1 MHFPGTLHLTAE
13 PYLYFNCKPHNMMTK
28 ICALLTFFSLTIYYP
43 LMAQKKNFYDTEWKK
58 VDDYMAKG
66 LPKSAM
72 EEVDKIYTQAKKEN
86 EEAQQVKALIYKSQ
100 LVQQLEENDWYKNV
114 QTFEKETAAAK
125 EPARQ
130 ILHSISADLYYNY
143 FQNQRWKIYNRSATI
158 NFVKDDPETWTKED
172 FHRIIK
178 THYEASLRNAG
189 LLQQTKLD
197 AYDAIIIKGNQRKLR
212 PTLYDLLAHK
222 ALEYYKTGEN
232 DLTKPAYEFLL
243 NDQAN
248 LSPAKTFIHYDYT
261 SKDSSNH
268 QLATIRLYQDLI
280 RFHFD
285 DKEKA
290 ALVDVDIDRVVF
302 AHQNSV
308 NEGKEQLYKEAL
320 ENIYSQYSNT
330 PESMQAGYLLAAWW
344 KEKGDNYQPGIG
356 TELDKNALK
365 QAAIISAEVAK
376 KFPSGEGSINA
387 ANLLNELQR
396 PQLNM
401 QVEKVNTINEPFRS
415 LVVYK
420 NTDRIFL
427 RVIKVDDAIDRLL
440 NDNNDYTPDAY
451 WKRLKQL
458 SAIKSWQQ
466 TLPLISDFRQHSTE
480 IKIDALPVG
489 KYILFASKN
498 NDFSTGDNAMSASV
512 LYVSNISFVNSQS
525 QYFFLHRITGKPLDG
540 AQVQL
545 WYTRYD
551 YNSRRNTITKGP
563 LLKADKNGFAQIPEA
578 QKESNQGGLKLE
590 ISYKNDHL
598 YLTDDV
604 NYNRYYR
611 YEKPEAKT
619 SDWDIAR
626 YFIFT
631 DRSIYRP
638 GQTVYFKAIGIVP
651 HAVGSNTQRGNS
663 LFLPD
668 KPVTI
673 ELLNANGEVADTM
686 QLTPNEYGSISGKF
700 KLPETGLTGNFQL
713 HVKMP
718 QYAATSFNV
727 EEYKRP
733 KFYVEFEKIK
743 STYKLNDSISIV
755 GIAKAYAG
763 NNIDGATVKY
773 RVHRVTRYLYPWLFW
788 RSGKTI
794 WPPYDRSEGMEITN
808 GETTTDAD
816 GKFVITFKAIP
827 DLTTNKALDP
837 SFDYTIEA
845 DVLDLNGE
853 TRSGS
858 NTVSVGYKSLVAN
871 ITLPGGNQQLVD
883 SFKTIQITTANLSG
897 EIVPSNVS
905 VKIYKLQTPTR
916 LIRERYWE
924 QPDTSVM
931 SYADY
936 VKNFPR
942 DDYKNEADYHSW
954 QKGKLVQSDTFTTGS
969 NAKFA
974 LDKKAFDAGW
984 YAIEVTTKDKDG
996 NEVKPVEWVGLSD
1009 AKKNLLA
1016 APAYNITQTIKGTVE
1031 PGEQAM
1037 FMQGSSASD
1046 LFIVQQTTKSELSI
1060 GNGEKTNN
1068 SKFDFQTLNAS
1079 FTIHNF
1085 PATEAGRGGY
1095 AVNRFFIKDN
1105 RVYTVN
1111 WMVDVPWTNKEL
1123 KISFETFRDKL
1134 LPGQEEKWKVKISGY
1149 KGDAVAAEMLA
1160 GMYDASL
1167 DQFAPHAWQGL
1178 DIWNRNYFNNAFN
1191 GNYNFSAVQSTDQ
1204 VWQPGIGKTFDKRYD
1219 RLMTVSR
1226 YEMLQGRAAGIMIR
1240 GNRSVSADMEMA
1252 APQMSMAVSDTA
1264 RLNET
1269 VAVGYGTKKKAE
1281 DLEEDNKPKKSIA
1294 DNSTVQI
1301 RKNFNETAFFFP
1313 DLHTNDKGEIE
1324 FSFTIPEALTQWKL
1338 QTLAHTKD
1346 LSTAIATKSIV
1357 TQKQLMVQPNAP
1369 RFFRQGD
1376 SLVLVSKIV
1385 NLSGDSLKGTAQLQ
1399 LLNAATLEPVDDAF
1413 QNKLPVQNF
1422 SVPAGQSISVSFPVI
1437 IPMQYTDALTYRII
1451 AKAGDVSDGE
1461 EMALPVLTNRMLV
1474 TESFPINMRGTNN
1487 KSFTW
1492 DKLLKSGSSS
1502 SLQNQSLTVEYTSNP
1517 TWYAV
1522 QALPYLMEYPY
1533 DCAEQT
1539 WNRFYANALA
1549 SKIANS
1555 MPKIKAVFEQWKNV
1569 DTTALLSNLQKN
1581 PELKAVLLE
1590 ETPWVLEAKN
1600 EAAQKK
1606 NIALLF
1612 DMVRMSNE
1620 AAKAISKLKELQ
1632 SSNGGFVWFK
1642 GGPDDRYMTQYIIT
1656 GIGHLQKLGAWPPAQ
1671 ANMLN
1676 EIVAQALPYLDARLK
1691 EEYDHLIK
1699 YKADLKKNN
1708 LSSIAV
1714 QYLYMRS
1721 FFTAPISETAQTAYN
1736 YYASQAKQLWL
1747 TQSKYDQG
1755 MISLALHRMKDAI
1768 TPKNILKSLTENSI
1782 SNEEFGMYWKEFN
1795 SGGYYWW
1802 QAPIESHAL
1811 LIEAY
1816 SEIENNTTRVD
1827 DLKTWLLKQ
1836 KQTQNW
1842 RSTKATAEACY
1853 ALLLQGTNW
1862 LNSESTVSI
1871 NIGNTLIAPAKTEA
1885 GSGYFKQVI
1894 SGEKVTSDMGNISV
1908 KIIPA
1913 IQSTNQQSNQSTS
1926 WGSVYWQYFQD
1937 LDKITTAAT
1946 PMSLKKQLFIQRNSD
1961 RGPVITP
1968 VNDNDVLK
1976 VGDRVKVRIELRTD
1990 RNLEYVHLKDMRASC
2005 FEPVNVLSRYKYQ
2018 DGLGYYEATRDASTN
2033 FFVSYLNK
2041 GTYVFEYDL
2050 LVTHTG
2056 NFSNGISSI
2065 QCMYAPEFSS
2075 HSEGIRV
2082 KVK

>member
-1 MHFPGTLHLTAE
+1 MII
-13 PYLYFNCKPHNMMTK
+13 K
-28 ICALLTFFSLTIYYP
+28 ICTLLTFFTLTICFP
-43 LMAQKKNFYDTEWKK
+43 LMAQKKYYYETAWKK
-58 VDDYMAKG
+58 VEDYLSKG

-86 EEAQQVKALIYKSQ
+86 EEAQQVKALVYKSQ
-100 LVQQLEENDWYKNV
+100 LIQQVEENDWFKNV
-114 QTFEKETAAAK
+114 QSLEKETAAAK

-143 FQNQRWKIYNRSATI
+143 FQNQRWKIYDRSNTI

-172 FHRIIK
+172 FHRIIIS
-178 THYEASLRNAG
+178 HYEASLANAG

-222 ALEYYKTGEN
+222 ALDYYKTGEIEI
-232 DLTKPAYEFLL
+232 TKPSYEFLL
-243 NDQAN
+243 NDQSN
-248 LSPAKTFIHYDYT
+248 LADAKTFIRYDYE
-261 SKDSSNH
+261 SKDTSSSV
-268 QLATIRLYQDLI
+268 LATIKLYQVLVV
-280 RFHFD
+280 FHAND
-285 DKEKA
+285 NDKA
-290 ALVDVDIDRVVF
+290 ALVDADLERIVY
-302 AHQNSV
+302 AHSNSV

-320 ENIYSQYSNT
+320 EHIYSQYNSI
-330 PESMQAGYLLAAWW
+330 PEAMQAGYLLAMWW
-344 KEKGDNYQPGIG
+344 KEKGDAYNPLTG
-356 TELDKNALK
+356 TETDKNALK
-365 QAAIISAEVAK
+365 EAATIAAEVAK
-376 KFPSGEGSINA
+376 KFPSSEGSIHA
-387 ANLLNELQR
+387 VNLLRDLNR
-396 PQLNM
+396 PSLSM
-401 QVEKVNTINEPFRS
+401 EVEKVNTINESFRS
-415 LVVYK
+415 LVKFK
-420 NTDRIFL
+420 NSTGIFL
-427 RVIKVDDAIDRLL
+427 RLIKLDDAIEKQLGD
-440 NDNNDYTPDAY
+440 DNYNTRDAY
-451 WKRLKQL
+451 WKKLVQLKAL
-458 SAIKSWQQ
+458 KSWQQ
-466 TLPLISDFRQHSTE
+466 PLPVMSDLREHSVE
-480 IKIDALPVG
+480 IKVDGLPVG

-498 NDFSTGDNAMSASV
+498 NDFNTGDNAMAAAE
-512 LYVSNISFVNSQS
+512 LYVSNISFVKSQL
-525 QYFFLHRITGKPLDG
+525 QYFFLQRITGKPLDK
-540 AQVQL
+540 AQVQV
-545 WYTRYD
+545 WTTTYD
-551 YNSRRNTITKGP
+551 YNTRKKITTKGV
-563 LLKADKNGFAQIPEA
+563 LLSTDKNGYLQLPETKTINNYYA
-578 QKESNQGGLKLE
+578 GTRLE
-590 ISYKNDHL
+590 VKYK
-598 YLTDDV
+598 TDRLFLDDNV
-604 NYNRYYR
+604 PNNRYYAGER
-611 YEKPEAKT
+611 LEENKT
-619 SDWDIAR
+619 DWDIAR

-638 GQTVYFKAIGIVP
+638 GQIVYFKAIGVVP
-651 HAVGSNTQRGNS
+651 HAAGSNTQKGNS
-663 LFLPD
+663 LFLPN

-686 QLTPNEYGSISGKF
+686 QLTPNEYGSISGNF

-718 QYAATSFNV
+718 MHAATSFNV

-743 STYKLNDSISIV
+743 SSYKLNDSIKV
-755 GIAKAYAG
+755 TGVAKAYAG

-773 RVHRVTRYLYPWLFW
+773 RVKRETRFLYPWLFW
-788 RSGKTI
+788 GRGKMI
-794 WPPYDRSEGMEITN
+794 WPPYEQGEEMEITN

-816 GKFVITFKAIP
+816 GKFVISFKATP
-827 DLTTNKALDP
+827 DLSTNKALDP
-837 SFDYTIEA
+837 SFDYTIEV
-845 DVLDLNGE
+845 DVLDANGE

-858 NTVSVGYKSLVAN
+858 NTVSVGYKSLVAS
-871 ITLPGGNQQLVD
+871 IVVPGGNQQLID
-883 SFKTIQITTANLSG
+883 SFKTVNISTINLSG
-897 EIVPSNVS
+897 EPVPSSVS
-905 VKIYKLQTPTR
+905 VKIYKLQAPTR

-931 SYADY
+931 SYAEY
-936 VKNFPR
+936 TKYFPH
-942 DDYKNEADYHSW
+942 DDYKNESDYHSW
-954 QKGKLVQSDTFTTGS
+954 QKGKLVQSDTFTTGG
-969 NAKFA
+969 NPAFA
-974 LDKKAFDAGW
+974 INKPDFDAGW
-984 YAIEVTTKDKDG
+984 YTIEVITKDKDG
-996 NEVKPVEWVGLSD
+996 NEVKAIESVGLND
-1009 AKKNLLA
+1009 PKKNQLA

-1031 PGEQAM
+1031 PGEQAI
-1037 FMQGSSASD
+1037 FMQGSSAND
-1046 LFIVQQTTKSELSI
+1046 LFIVQQTIHSELPIVNSE
-1060 GNGEKTNN
+1060 NQSN
-1068 SKFDFQTLNAS
+1068 SKFDFQTPNS
-1079 FTIHNF
+1079 QFTIHNF
-1085 PATEAGRGGY
+1085 PATEADRGGY

-1105 RVYTVN
+1105 RVYTTN

-1149 KGDAVAAEMLA
+1149 KSEAVAAEMLA
-1160 GMYDASL
+1160 SMYDASL
-1167 DQFAPHAWQGL
+1167 DQFTPHEWQEL
-1178 DIWNRNYFNNAFN
+1178 NIWNRNYFNNAFN
-1191 GNYNFSAVQSTDQ
+1191 GVYNFSAIQSTDEL
-1204 VWQPGIGKTFDKRYD
+1204 WQPGASKTFDKRYD
-1219 RLMTVSR
+1219 ELISV
-1226 YEMLQGRAAGIMIR
+1226 
-1240 GNRSVSADMEMA
+1240 NRSGPQRMLAGRVSG
-1252 APQMSMAVSDTA
+1252 
-1264 RLNET
+1264 
-1269 VAVGYGTKKKAE
+1269 VAVEGNQILASQMMIPAPHPQYKKDSDSDGVFDTVQFASPKIVK
-1281 DLEEDNKPKKSIA
+1281 DEEVKNEETPEQA
-1294 DNSTVQI
+1294 NNPDNSSVQI

-1313 DLHTNDKGEIE
+1313 DLHTNEEAEIE

-1346 LSTAIATKSIV
+1346 LSTAIATKSVV

-1385 NLSGDSLKGTAQLQ
+1385 NLSADSLKGTAQLQ
-1399 LLNAATLEPVDDAF
+1399 LLNTATLESVDAAF
-1413 QNKLPVQNF
+1413 QNKISLQNF
-1422 SVPAGQSISVSFPVI
+1422 NVAPGQSISVSFPI
-1437 IPMQYTDALTYRII
+1437 SIPMQYTDALMYRII

-1474 TESFPINMRGTNN
+1474 TESFPINMRGTNS
-1487 KSFTW
+1487 KTFTW
-1492 DKLLKSGSSS
+1492 DKLLKSASSI

-1555 MPKIKAVFEQWKNV
+1555 MPKIKAVLEQWKNV
-1569 DTTALLSNLQKN
+1569 DTAALLSNLQKN
-1581 PELKAVLLE
+1581 QELKAVLLE

-1600 EAAQKK
+1600 ESEQKK

-1620 AAKAISKLKELQ
+1620 ADKAISKLKELQ

-1642 GGPDDRYMTQYIIT
+1642 GGPDDRYMTQYILT
-1656 GIGHLQKLGAWPPAQ
+1656 GIGHLQKLNAWPA
-1671 ANMLN
+1671 ALTNSLN
-1676 EIVAQALPYLDARLK
+1676 EIVARALPYLDARLK
-1691 EEYDHLIK
+1691 EDYDNLLK

-1708 LSSIAV
+1708 LSSIAI

-1721 FFTAPISETAQTAYN
+1721 FFADNNIAEKSETAYKYYTA
-1736 YYASQAKQLWL
+1736 QAKQFWL

-1755 MISLALHRMKDAI
+1755 MIALALHRMKDAT
-1768 TPKNILKSLTENSI
+1768 TPKGILKSLTENSI

-1795 SGGYYWW
+1795 TGGYYWW

-1853 ALLLQGTNW
+1853 GLLLQGTNW
-1862 LNSESTVSI
+1862 LNAEPTVSI
-1871 NIGNTLIAPAKTEA
+1871 NVGNTTLSPVKTEA
-1885 GSGYFKQVI
+1885 GTGYFKEVI
-1894 SGEKVTSDMGNISV
+1894 VGKKVVPAMGNISV
-1908 KIIPA
+1908 KITPA
-1913 IQSTNQQSNQSTS
+1913 VNATNQPATS
-1926 WGSVYWQYFQD
+1926 WGSLYWQYFED

-2005 FEPVNVLSRYKYQ
+2005 FEPVNVLSSYKYQ
-2018 DGLGYYEATRDASTN
+2018 GGFGYYEATRDASTN
-2033 FFVSYLNK
+2033 FFISYLNK